1 MAGAAAKGLAVLGKK
16 FAPKLLKLLGK
27 SVGSAIA
34 GSAFNGVAN
43 KLFGSGRRRRRR
55 RWRRRRVSRGA
66 GLRLFRAP
74 GLVRR
79 PPPKDVLQTLSS
91 SSHGGARRRRKH
103 RRRGGGRRRRYYHR
117 YHRRY

>member
-34 GSAFNGVAN
+34 GSAVNKVAN
-43 KLFGSGRRRRRR
+43 KLFGSGRRWQ
-55 RWRRRRVSRGA
+55 RWRRRRLSRGA

-74 GLVRR
+74 GLMRR
-79 PPPKDVLQTLSS
+79 PPPKDVLRTLPC
-91 SSHGGARRRRKH
+91 
-103 RRRGGGRRRRYYHR
+103 
-117 YHRRY
+117 